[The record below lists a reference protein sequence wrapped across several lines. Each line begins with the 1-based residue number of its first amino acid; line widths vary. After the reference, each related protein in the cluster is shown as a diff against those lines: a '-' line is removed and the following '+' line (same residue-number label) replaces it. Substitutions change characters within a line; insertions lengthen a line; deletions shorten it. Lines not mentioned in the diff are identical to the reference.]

1 MAHLDLT
8 RSRELRSSR
17 TAVGLLL
24 CAALLAG
31 VGACGGS
38 DSVVASE
45 ADARIDTAALS
56 DADAVAQ
63 AVASEHGAPGENE
76 PRPIVLSGRDATTAM
91 VSALRARGF
100 ENVRLDTW

>member
-17 TAVGLLL
+17 ITVGVLL

-31 VGACGGS
+31 LGACGGS

-45 ADARIDTAALS
+45 ADARIDTSTLS
-56 DADAVAQ
+56 DAEGVAQ
-63 AVASEHGAPGENE
+63 AVASERGAPGENE
-76 PRPIVLSGRDATTAM
+76 PRSIVLSGRHATTAM